1 MKVNKEE
8 VLKISKLANL
18 NLNDGEIDLYTNN
31 LEDILNFAEI
41 VNEAPI
47 EGLEETIG
55 ATETHNVFRQDEVI
69 EYGETQEL
77 LQNAPEQ
84 EGNMF
89 KIPNVI
95 S

>member
-18 NLNDGEIDLYTNN
+18 NLTDDELDLYTNN
-31 LEDILNFAEI
+31 LEDILDFAEI
-41 VNEAPI
+41 VNKAPI

-55 ATETHNVFRQDEVI
+55 ATETYNVFRQDEVI
-69 EYGETQEL
+69 EYKENQGL

-84 EGNMF
+84 EENMF
-89 KIPNVI
+89 KIPNKKK
-95 S
+95 